1 MLAPTLDNVNFRV
14 LLAQHGG
21 DVTRAKKAWARI
33 LQLGRFGD
41 VPYTYEGG
49 LDVHSM
55 RVMLDEQKQ
64 NQKQAITLNVGFSFD
79 GRKKSVEQE
88 NVLAPEAPTDLED
101 RIKRIEDIASGDD
114 PDKKFFD

>member
-33 LQLGRFGD
+33 LQLGRFG
-41 VPYTYEGG
+41 
-49 LDVHSM
+49 
-55 RVMLDEQKQ
+55 EQKQ